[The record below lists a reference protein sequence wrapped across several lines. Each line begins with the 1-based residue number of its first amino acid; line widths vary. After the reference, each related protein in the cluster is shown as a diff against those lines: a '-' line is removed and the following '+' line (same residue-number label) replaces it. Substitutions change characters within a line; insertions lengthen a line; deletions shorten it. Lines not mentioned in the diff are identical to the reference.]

1 MMAVHKLCCNV
12 EQDFEA
18 EVYRRIYYGG
28 IHPDLRKKVWP
39 YLLGHYKW
47 DFGPAEQA
55 AADSR
60 VQEAYEHKLSDWMA
74 IEAIVRQRD
83 KEINAA
89 NIAKLSGN
97 GKSVLV
103 DSRTNNFIVFITR
116 PWNVFIASVVVG
128 DSCNNSLYLSN
139 DVFESAD
146 DDDEHDVSSRTVSHD
161 KISTI
166 TEVNLARAKTF

>member
-1 MMAVHKLCCNV
+1 MIALLITK
-12 EQDFEA
+12 QDFEL
-18 EVYRRIYYGG
+18 EVYRRIYFGG

-55 AADSR
+55 AADAR

-97 GKSVLV
+97 GTSLRQFYWENFQIELEHLHQSYYSFIRVLILC
-103 DSRTNNFIVFITR
+103 SQHGGWRK
-116 PWNVFIASVVVG
+116 
-128 DSCNNSLYLSN
+128 LQQQLSHEQRR
-139 DVFESAD
+139 VR
-146 DDDEHDVSSRTVSHD
+146 V
-161 KISTI
+161 
-166 TEVNLARAKTF
+166 

>member
-1 MMAVHKLCCNV
+1 M
-12 EQDFEA
+12 
-18 EVYRRIYYGG
+18 
-28 IHPDLRKKVWP
+28 WP

-97 GKSVLV
+97 GISMSTVVVIHCTDIIAILH
-103 DSRTNNFIVFITR
+103 
-116 PWNVFIASVVVG
+116 WNMCIIFIAR
-128 DSCNNSLYLSN
+128 
-139 DVFESAD
+139 
-146 DDDEHDVSSRTVSHD
+146 HP
-161 KISTI
+161 
-166 TEVNLARAKTF
+166 RAKFLQLV

>member
-1 MMAVHKLCCNV
+1 MLNTK
-12 EQDFEA
+12 QDFEA
-18 EVYRRIYYGG
+18 EVYRRIYFGG

-55 AADSR
+55 AADAR

-97 GKSVLV
+97 GS
-103 DSRTNNFIVFITR
+103 
-116 PWNVFIASVVVG
+116 
-128 DSCNNSLYLSN
+128 SLRQLHVQYN
-139 DVFESAD
+139 GTPEP
-146 DDDEHDVSSRTVSHD
+146 
-161 KISTI
+161 
-166 TEVNLARAKTF
+166 NLFCSQYGGWRKLQQ

>member
-1 MMAVHKLCCNV
+1 M
-12 EQDFEA
+12 
-18 EVYRRIYYGG
+18 YRRIYFGG

-47 DFGPAEQA
+47 NFGPAEQA

-60 VQEAYEHKLSDWMA
+60 VQEAYEHKMSDWMA

-97 GKSVLV
+97 G
-103 DSRTNNFIVFITR
+103 
-116 PWNVFIASVVVG
+116 
-128 DSCNNSLYLSN
+128 NSPCIIFSI
-139 DVFESAD
+139 FED
-146 DDDEHDVSSRTVSHD
+146 
-161 KISTI
+161 
-166 TEVNLARAKTF
+166 

>member
-1 MMAVHKLCCNV
+1 M
-12 EQDFEA
+12 
-18 EVYRRIYYGG
+18 
-28 IHPDLRKKVWP
+28 WP

-97 GKSVLV
+97 GKSK
-103 DSRTNNFIVFITR
+103 
-116 PWNVFIASVVVG
+116 
-128 DSCNNSLYLSN
+128 SL
-139 DVFESAD
+139 
-146 DDDEHDVSSRTVSHD
+146 
-161 KISTI
+161 STI
-166 TEVNLARAKTF
+166 TRSLFYKGCRILETSLFLGSEISTPY